1 MKDISMLAL
10 SLTIIAGFFYVS
22 FLIISGRI
30 TELDQNTTI
39 LIGTVFG
46 AVSTQAGTVINYW
59 FGTSKNSSDKD
70 KTIANITKG
79 DPK

>member
-1 MKDISMLAL
+1 MLAL
-10 SLTIIAGFFYVS
+10 SLTIITGFFYVS

-30 TELDQNTTI
+30 AELDQNTTI

-46 AVSTQAGTVINYW
+46 AVSGQAGTVINYW

-70 KTIANITKG
+70 KTIANFTKG